1 MDVSLHWSGAW
12 PEHLQP
18 LLDALES
25 LPETA
30 RAPDGAVVFC
40 PDGAALPPPVATD
53 AALVAALARPEQ
65 LSDTRSSGALTE
77 PLAAW
82 AERGALFIV
91 PTSYAAAALRALL
104 GLAPERV
111 RVVPVPLPP
120 ARIPPACSEGGEDVL
135 AIYPTAYSWVLT
147 AVSLLRIVGLEP
159 RLLLAGPGADAL
171 VRPAGAV
178 GSYGLLAG
186 REVLAVSDW
195 REAVPSAGAIV
206 LSGSDC
212 GMGSTLREALATGRP
227 VVAGASPFVTEHL
240 ATIGAG
246 AYMYEDPRTLVSAL
260 VSALRHDRGEGLEP
274 AAREAV
280 LSERWETSARGLFTT
295 LLDAIG
301 HPPSI
306 QLSEPRERAPIPA
319 STPAAK
325 VVSEPL
331 RVCVLNP
338 NSSGGGGERFMRQL
352 VLAMASHKSRP
363 RLKLVCQVKPG
374 VAFDAGTQA
383 LIDAGVETRIEP
395 MSDFA
400 LAISEETKDCDVVY
414 YTWPHLSAPP
424 DVKVPLTC
432 TFHDFNWKYFDV
444 YTPEQKAAC
453 ERETPQWI
461 ERASAIVH
469 SSQFIRRQMQQFYA
483 PPEPLT
489 HVITLATE
497 ISSDP
502 PPIADREHVRRR
514 FALPERFLLS
524 PNGRHLHKNYP
535 LLDRAL
541 RLLRADGRPVSVVAS
556 GLGTDMYNGP
566 DLLGL
571 GYISASE
578 LQALYAECEGVVQT
592 TLYEAGSFPM
602 AEAMA
607 AGKPVSISRIPPILE
622 QVERLG
628 LVADLFDPFDPEDAA
643 ESLWRLWSGS
653 RATAPETIAANARA
667 IAARTWDGVAGD
679 YLKLFA
685 SLT

>member
-1 MDVSLHWSGAW
+1 MQWCSVPMEPRSRHRWRLMRPSW
-12 PEHLQP
+12 PRSHAQ
-18 LLDALES
+18 
-25 LPETA
+25 T
-30 RAPDGAVVFC
+30 
-40 PDGAALPPPVATD
+40 
-53 AALVAALARPEQ
+53 

-120 ARIPPACSEGGEDVL
+120 ARIPPACSDGGEDVL

-227 VVAGASPFVTEHL
+227 VVAGATPWVTEHL

-246 AYMYEDPRTLVSAL
+246 AYMYEDSRTLVSAL
-260 VSALRHDRGEGLEP
+260 LSALRRDRGEALER

-280 LSERWETSARGLFTT
+280 LSERWESSARALFTT

-306 QLSEPRERAPIPA
+306 QLSEPPEHASIPA
-319 STPAAK
+319 SEPAVK

-352 VLAMASHKSRP
+352 VLAMASHTFTASAEACLPGQARGRIRCGNSSARSTAVCRRESSRSPISPWPFP
-363 RLKLVCQVKPG
+363 RRQRT
-374 VAFDAGTQA
+374 AMSST
-383 LIDAGVETRIEP
+383 TRGRT
-395 MSDFA
+395 S
-400 LAISEETKDCDVVY
+400 L
-414 YTWPHLSAPP
+414 PHLR
-424 DVKVPLTC
+424 C
-432 TFHDFNWKYFDV
+432 R
-444 YTPEQKAAC
+444 C
-453 ERETPQWI
+453 R
-461 ERASAIVH
+461 
-469 SSQFIRRQMQQFYA
+469 
-483 PPEPLT
+483 
-489 HVITLATE
+489 
-497 ISSDP
+497 
-502 PPIADREHVRRR
+502 
-514 FALPERFLLS
+514 
-524 PNGRHLHKNYP
+524 
-535 LLDRAL
+535 
-541 RLLRADGRPVSVVAS
+541 
-556 GLGTDMYNGP
+556 
-566 DLLGL
+566 
-571 GYISASE
+571 
-578 LQALYAECEGVVQT
+578 
-592 TLYEAGSFPM
+592 
-602 AEAMA
+602 
-607 AGKPVSISRIPPILE
+607 
-622 QVERLG
+622 
-628 LVADLFDPFDPEDAA
+628 
-643 ESLWRLWSGS
+643 
-653 RATAPETIAANARA
+653 
-667 IAARTWDGVAGD
+667 
-679 YLKLFA
+679 
-685 SLT
+685 